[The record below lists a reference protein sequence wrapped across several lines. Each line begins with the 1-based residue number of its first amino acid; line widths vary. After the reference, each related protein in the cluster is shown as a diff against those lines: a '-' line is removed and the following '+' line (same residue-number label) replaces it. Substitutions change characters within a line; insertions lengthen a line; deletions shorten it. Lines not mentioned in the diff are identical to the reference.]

1 MESMCFFFRARKYN
15 EHSVN
20 RVKVYFAYH
29 TVSFAEV
36 TIKRLQRVVYSERLD
51 SGKRIIEHL

>member
-1 MESMCFFFRARKYN
+1 MESIFFFFKTRKYN

-20 RVKVYFAYH
+20 GVKVYFAYH
-29 TVSFAEV
+29 TVSFAEI